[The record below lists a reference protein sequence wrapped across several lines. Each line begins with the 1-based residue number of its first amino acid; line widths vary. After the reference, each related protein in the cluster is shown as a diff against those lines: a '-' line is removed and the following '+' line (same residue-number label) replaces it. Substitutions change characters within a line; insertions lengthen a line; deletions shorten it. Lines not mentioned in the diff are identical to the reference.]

1 MEVNKY
7 KYKSGLLAITAA
19 VFLVGFPLVFGGLIW
34 VLGLFRPLYVYS
46 LAGVYGCDLIVLGWI
61 VLSSWDKYLRVSAN
75 SLGFYSKVFKREF
88 KPKDLVEIT
97 LLAYPEGREYL
108 RLRTR
113 RKSYFLDEQ
122 YQPWGRLLLDLENLA
137 QINGISSNL
146 TD

>member
-75 SLGFYSKVFKREF
+75 SLGF
-88 KPKDLVEIT
+88 
-97 LLAYPEGREYL
+97 
-108 RLRTR
+108 
-113 RKSYFLDEQ
+113 
-122 YQPWGRLLLDLENLA
+122 
-137 QINGISSNL
+137 
-146 TD
+146 